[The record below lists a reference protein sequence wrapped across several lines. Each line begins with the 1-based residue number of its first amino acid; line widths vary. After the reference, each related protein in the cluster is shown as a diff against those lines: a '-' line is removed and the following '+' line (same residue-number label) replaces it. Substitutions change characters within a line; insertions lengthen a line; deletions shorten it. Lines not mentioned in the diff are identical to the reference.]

1 LFHGPVDG
9 PMKGQPLD
17 TTRCSHCKKR
27 LKAVMAVNGRTEFK
41 CLACD
46 LLDPLQTDAVK
57 WAKSP
62 LAAPVID

>member
-1 LFHGPVDG
+1 MGPIG
-9 PMKGQPLD
+9 SQPWIRLD
-17 TTRCSHCKKR
+17 ARTAKR

-41 CLACD
+41 CLDCD

-57 WAKSP
+57 WAKSR